1 MLASMTA
8 FQRNTET
15 GDWGSA
21 TLEIKTVNHRYLD
34 MNIRLPDDLRMMEPV
49 FRVAIQNKLS
59 RGKVDCTL
67 RFDLDDADK
76 INLNMNTDLAQQII
90 QAAQTLSIEPSK
102 AINPFDILKWPGVVT
117 CERPDL
123 SRLIDPVTTL
133 LNNTLDQLIEARHRE
148 GGKLRDTILE
158 KCEHMDV
165 LVKQTR
171 IILPRIISE
180 LRSRYQQKAKELLV
194 ELDNDRLEQEI
205 LHILQK
211 MDVAEELDRLEIHLA
226 EVKRSLDLNEP
237 VGRRLDFLMQ
247 ELNREANTLASK
259 SINID
264 TSNSSIDLKVLI
276 EQVREQI
283 QNIE

>member
-1 MLASMTA
+1 MLTSMTA
-8 FQRNTET
+8 FQRTTET
-15 GDWGSA
+15 GHWGSA

-34 MNIRLPDDLRMMEPV
+34 MSIRLPDDLRMMEPV
-49 FRVAIQNKLS
+49 FREIIQNKLS

-67 RFDLDDADK
+67 RFDLDETDNA
-76 INLNMNTDLAQQII
+76 NLEIDTELAQKLIKS
-90 QAAQTLSIEPSK
+90 ANLLAIESSQP
-102 AINPFDILKWPGVVT
+102 INPIDILKWPGVVT
-117 CERPDL
+117 KVRPDL
-123 SRLIDPVTTL
+123 STLVEPVQALLIKTL
-133 LNNTLDQLIEARHRE
+133 EQLIESRQRE
-148 GGKLRDTILE
+148 GGKLRDTILV
-158 KCEHMDV
+158 KCENMAN
-165 LVKQTR
+165 LVGQTR
-171 IILPRIISE
+171 ELLPKIISE
-180 LRSRYQQKAKELLV
+180 LRSRYQQKARELLD

-205 LHILQK
+205 LHLVQK
-211 MDVAEELDRLEIHLA
+211 MDVDEELDRLEIHLS
-226 EVKRSLDLNEP
+226 EVKRVLDLNEP